1 MAENALQ
8 PAPQE
13 LTQVDR
19 PVVTSPTQGS
29 ASVSG
34 QGVAPPV
41 PLLRSVLEQ
50 PGVQKT
56 LPAIVL
62 LFGLAAL
69 ALLYTYVSAPAARPM
84 FPDLS
89 ESDRQVAYDALLSA
103 GNYGAYLDKSTG
115 QLMIPENEYFDARL
129 FLASQN
135 IPRSASSG
143 GFDEILANGFFI

>member
-62 LFGLAAL
+62 LFGLANCI
-69 ALLYTYVSAPAARPM
+69 LLM
-84 FPDLS
+84 LF
-89 ESDRQVAYDALLSA
+89 
-103 GNYGAYLDKSTG
+103 
-115 QLMIPENEYFDARL
+115 YFA
-129 FLASQN
+129 
-135 IPRSASSG
+135 
-143 GFDEILANGFFI
+143 